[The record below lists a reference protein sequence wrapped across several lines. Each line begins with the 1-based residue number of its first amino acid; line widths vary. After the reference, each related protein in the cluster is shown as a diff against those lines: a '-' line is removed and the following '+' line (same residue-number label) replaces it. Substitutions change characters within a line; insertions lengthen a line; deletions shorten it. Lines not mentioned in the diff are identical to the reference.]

1 METPTAVS
9 QSPGGERGKLSAL
22 LALALLV
29 PIPSIGT
36 TVAMQMQ
43 ATSGTV
49 GQVVFGLCKIVLL
62 AFPALWLV
70 CVDRG
75 RLSLSRPQRGGFGV
89 AILLGVVIS
98 VVIAAAYLLVGR
110 AWIDADVL
118 REAVKRNGIGTPL
131 RYVAFVTFLS
141 LVNSA
146 MEEYVW
152 RWFVFRK
159 CEVMVGAVAAVV
171 LSALLFT
178 VHHVI
183 ALRAQ
188 FGWDV
193 TLLASAGICVGGAA
207 WSWCYLKYRS
217 IWPGYVSHLI
227 VDATVFVIGW
237 KLIFGGAG

>member
-1 METPTAVS
+1 MACL
-9 QSPGGERGKLSAL
+9 RG
-22 LALALLV
+22 
-29 PIPSIGT
+29 
-36 TVAMQMQ
+36 
-43 ATSGTV
+43 V
-49 GQVVFGLCKIVLL
+49 GV
-62 AFPALWLV
+62 
-70 CVDRG
+70 
-75 RLSLSRPQRGGFGV
+75 
-89 AILLGVVIS
+89 S
-98 VVIAAAYLLVGR
+98 VVIAAASLLVGR
-110 AWIDADVL
+110 AWIGAGVL
-118 REAVKRNGIGTPL
+118 RGAVERNRLGTRW
-131 RYVAFVTFLS
+131 RYLAFVAYLS
-141 LVNSA
+141 LINSA

-159 CEVMVGAVAAVV
+159 CEVMVGAAAAGV
-171 LSALLFT
+171 LSGLLFT

-237 KLIFGGAG
+237 KLIF